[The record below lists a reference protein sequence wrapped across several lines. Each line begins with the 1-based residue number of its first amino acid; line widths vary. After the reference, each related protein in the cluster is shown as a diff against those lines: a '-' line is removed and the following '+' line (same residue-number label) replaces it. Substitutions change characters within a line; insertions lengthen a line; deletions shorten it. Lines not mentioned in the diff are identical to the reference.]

1 MKFGMFEMNLGHG
14 NDDAPSMPYY
24 GEYLSCTNDMLVE

>member
-1 MKFGMFEMNLGHG
+1 MTSRIIGMFEINLKR

-24 GEYLSCTNDMLVE
+24 GEFIGE

>member
-1 MKFGMFEMNLGHG
+1 MTNKIIGMFEMNLGQ

-24 GEYLSCTNDMLVE
+24 GEFIGE